1 MPYVAV
7 VIQIAVAWY
16 LGYKLPLTIT
26 SKRYRKDGTLPVWP
40 FWLCGVLSWAAMMT
54 MFLLFS
60 PSYSSNSVVTSS
72 LTPGLRDLCWLF
84 VFVFPIRAC
93 KRRATLCTASN
104 PQETASETPSLVD
117 PLPEKPNDN
126 QTDI

>member
-7 VIQIAVAWY
+7 AVQAVVAW
-16 LGYKLPLTIT
+16 LIGYKLPLSIT
-26 SKRYRKDGTLPVWP
+26 SKRYQKDGTLPVWP
-40 FWLCGVLSWAAMMT
+40 FWLCGFLGWIAMEL
-54 MFLLFS
+54 MFLFFA
-60 PSYSSNSVVTSS
+60 PSYSTRSIVTGSIAA
-72 LTPGLRDLCWLF
+72 GLARICWLL
-84 VFVFPIRAC
+84 VFVFPITAC

-126 QTDI
+126 QTDV